1 MDKRVIFAV
10 AGSGKTTELVNQIEK
25 GERCVVFTYT
35 EENVLNLRR
44 KISERFGFVPE
55 SVQVMTYFSFLHSY
69 CYRPAAGLSSL
80 SSRLSYDQPGRSRFN
95 ASQDGYYKD
104 AGGRLYHS
112 RLAKY
117 VLHKGYM
124 PYVRERISR
133 FSDRLLVDE
142 VQDFSSH
149 DFDFL
154 LELAASNVEVLMVG
168 DFHQHTYD
176 TSRDGSKGS
185 ALHSSFGSYKKR
197 FVDVGVAVD
206 TVSLSKSRRCSSA
219 VCEFITSKLG
229 ISIESAS
236 ARVASVRVVDSQSE
250 ADEVW
255 SRPDVVKL
263 FYQEHSKY
271 DCFAQ
276 NWGGSKGEDHYDE
289 ICVVLNKTTWD
300 HYQNG
305 SLASMSPLTLNKL
318 YVALSRSR
326 GDVSLVRHTYFDSRK
341 GQSRSR

>member
-10 AGSGKTTELVNQIEK
+10 AGSGKTTELVNQIRA

-35 EENVLNLRR
+35 EENALNLRR
-44 KISERFGFVPE
+44 KISEKFGFVPE
-55 SVQVMTYFSFLHSY
+55 SVRVMTYFSFLHSY
-69 CYRPAAGLSSL
+69 CFRPAAGLSSL

-95 ASQDGYYKD
+95 AGQDGYYKD
-104 AGGRLYHS
+104 ARGRLYHS

-117 VLHKGYM
+117 VCKKGYM
-124 PYVRERISR
+124 PYVKERISR

-154 LELAASNVEVLMVG
+154 LELAKSSVEVLMVG
-168 DFHQHTYD
+168 DFYQHTYD

-185 ALHSSFGSYKKR
+185 ALHSSFDSYKKR
-197 FVDVGVAVD
+197 FVDAGIEVD
-206 TVSLSKSRRCSSA
+206 TVSLLKSQRCSA
-219 VCEFITSKLG
+219 AICDFITSRLG
-229 ISIESAS
+229 IPIESAS
-236 ARVASVRVVDSQSE
+236 ARAACVRVVESQSE

-263 FYQEHSKY
+263 FYQEHLKY

-289 ICVVLNKTTWD
+289 VCVVLNKTTWD

-326 GDVSLVRHTYFDSRK
+326 GDVSLVRHTYFDSRR
-341 GQSRSR
+341 GQVRSR